1 MNRLLLFTIARLQAC
16 LFVAHKSRK
25 SHPSCGKTS
34 SKDRSCSQA
43 DLVAEDADQEGEEEG
58 GADREGADQGA
69 LGRRVLHPVG
79 HHLLLQ
85 LDEEDSK
92 CVDDSEDDS
101 IDKEAGTHDQPSLE
115 EEE

>member
-1 MNRLLLFTIARLQAC
+1 MQAC
-16 LFVAHKSRK
+16 LFVADKSRET
-25 SHPSCGKTS
+25 HPSCGKTRP
-34 SKDRSCSQA
+34 KNRSCSQA
-43 DLVAEDADQEGEEEG
+43 DLVAEDADQEGEEER
-58 GADREGADQGA
+58 GADREGADQGT

-115 EEE
+115 EQE